1 MFQAKIINAAGI
13 VYDLTADPRFS
24 VINIDGLAPPPVSIN
39 TSANAGD
46 GSTFNSAYV
55 QGRNIVITVV
65 FNGDIETTR
74 KAFYKIIP
82 LKKPLTF
89 LFTNKNR
96 EVKITGYAETINI
109 PLFSQRQQAQVSIV
123 CPAPWFEIY
132 TPIDYEFG
140 YEVPT
145 FEPPFSIELD
155 EPIPFSEVVDHPTS
169 IIVNRG
175 DSEVGLTAKI
185 RFTGAVTGF
194 KLTNETTG
202 DYFKLD
208 YSFQSGDVL
217 TLDTRHGKLSVKR
230 TRSGSTINLLQYMTD
245 SSRWVKLPVGVNRVG
260 ITADSGLSYIT
271 AEISVSLLYGG
282 V

>member
-1 MFQAKIINAAGI
+1 MFNLKIKNAVGI
-13 VYDLTADPRFS
+13 EYDLTTDPRFS
-24 VINIDGLAPPPVSIN
+24 VINIDGLNPPPVSVN

-46 GSTFNSAYV
+46 GSSFNSAYV

-65 FNGDIETTR
+65 FNGDIESTR
-74 KAFYKIIP
+74 KAFYKIFP
-82 LKKPLTF
+82 MKKPLTF

-96 EVKITGYAETINI
+96 EVKITGYAETIDI
-109 PLFSQRQQAQVSIV
+109 ALFSQRQQAQVSIV
-123 CPAPWFEIY
+123 CPNPWLESAE
-132 TPIDYEFG
+132 PIDFEPG

-145 FEPPFSIELD
+145 FEPPFSIEVD

-175 DSEVGLTAKI
+175 DSEVGLIAKI
-185 RFTGAVTGF
+185 TFTGAVTGF
-194 KLTNETTG
+194 RLTNETTG

-217 TLDTRHGKLSVKR
+217 TLDTRHGKLSVKNKR
-230 TRSGSTINLLQYMTD
+230 SSSTFNILMYVTSGSK
-245 SSRWVKLPVGVNRVG
+245 WVKLPVGVNRVG
-260 ITADSGLSYIT
+260 ITAESGLSYIGG
-271 AEISVSLLYGG
+271 ELSVSLLYGG